1 MNHDEITEFIN
12 QNFCAADRGR
22 RFSDHD
28 SFVVPPLCFH
38 KRYKGDTWWF
48 QCNDSSIFLG
58 CNLFALFSKETI
70 GIYRWLCRTL
80 DEMMDSTVR
89 PQINYEAETLLAR
102 ISHRLERLYH
112 VMQETRHK
120 VEEEKAELQSLVSDI
135 SHQTKNTDS
144 KSKNAQ

>member
-70 GIYRWLCRTL
+70 GIYRWA
-80 DEMMDSTVR
+80 M
-89 PQINYEAETLLAR
+89 P
-102 ISHRLERLYH
+102 
-112 VMQETRHK
+112 
-120 VEEEKAELQSLVSDI
+120 DI
-135 SHQTKNTDS
+135 R
-144 KSKNAQ
+144 